1 MEYGPSCGNDLAAKL
16 PQISGLAYM
25 RKSEKWK
32 TKDIFFWS
40 PLLGPYVHFPACTRF
55 TSLRSR
61 KRLRYVEPILSLSWT
76 VDAHYFG
83 I

>member
-32 TKDIFFWS
+32 TKDIFFGHHCWAHM
-40 PLLGPYVHFPACTRF
+40 VHFPACTRF

-76 VDAHYFG
+76 VDAHYCG